1 MSTQART
8 RGFTLIEMLVAVAIF
23 AVASALAYG
32 GLTTLVQ
39 ARAQIE
45 AQNTRFGRL
54 QFAVGLI
61 ERDLRSIADRPVR
74 ENHGS
79 ERPAL
84 DGQSASFELTRFGA
98 ANSLGQIR
106 AELERVAYRLD
117 NGTLQRRRY
126 AVLDRAPSSLP
137 DDADMLDGIERF
149 EIRYRA
155 SDGRELRQW
164 PPPRDDAPGL
174 PLAVE
179 VRITGEGFGEIRRL
193 LELPRPAP

>member
-1 MSTQART
+1 MNRST

-32 GLTTLVQ
+32 GLSTLVS

-45 AQNTRFGRL
+45 AQNTRLGRL

-74 ENHGS
+74 ENHGG

-98 ANSLGQIR
+98 ANSLGQVR
-106 AELERVAYRLD
+106 AELERVGYRLD

-126 AVLDRAPSSLP
+126 AVLDRAPGSLP
-137 DDADMLDGIERF
+137 DDSDLLDEVERF

-155 SDGRELRQW
+155 RDGRELRQW
-164 PPPRDDAPGL
+164 PPPRDDVPSL

-179 VRITGEGFGEIRRL
+179 IRIAATGIGEIRRL
-193 LELPRPAP
+193 LELPRGAP